1 MISLQKA
8 SIGKRIIAAI
18 FDGILISVLAV
29 GLITLL
35 SASLKTDEYLDTY
48 QQAYTKY
55 STEYNVN
62 LTLEEYNQLTEEQK
76 KDYSKR
82 ATQAEKAF
90 ANDKNAV
97 YAYNMFI
104 NLSLLIITF
113 SVLIGV
119 VLIEF
124 VVPLLLDN
132 GQTLGKKIFGIALI
146 HKEGIKVSNIQ
157 LFTRASL
164 GKFAIELMIPIYI
177 IMMIYFN
184 SIGVISIGILAV
196 LLVVQIICFIATRTN
211 SLLHD
216 VMAGTVAVDMASQ
229 RIFESREALIEYT
242 KKIHA
247 EKAEKP
253 TF

>member
-8 SIGKRIIAAI
+8 SVGKRIIAAI
-18 FDGILISVLAV
+18 FDGIIISILAV
-29 GLITLL
+29 GLIALL
-35 SASLKTDEYLDTY
+35 SSAFKTDKYLETY

-62 LTLEEYNQLTEEQK
+62 LTLEEYNELTEQQK
-76 KDYSKR
+76 NDYNQR
-82 ATQAEKAF
+82 AEKAEKAF
-90 ANDKNAV
+90 AGDKEAV

-113 SVLIGV
+113 GVLIGV
-119 VLIEF
+119 VLVEF
-124 VVPLLLDN
+124 VVPLFFGN
-132 GQTLGKKIFGIALI
+132 GQTLGKKIFGIALM
-146 HKEGIKVSNIQ
+146 HKEGIKISNLQ
-157 LFTRASL
+157 LFTRAVL

-177 IMMIYFN
+177 LMMIYFN
-184 SIGVISIGILAV
+184 SIGIISGAILIV
-196 LLVVQIICFIATRTN
+196 LLLIQIICLVATRTN

-229 RIFESREALIEYT
+229 RIFDSREALIEHT
-242 KKIHA
+242 KKLHA